1 MDDRHIALEGTVW
14 MTVGGEQLGGTN
26 RVGLLA
32 ALAQCGS
39 ITAAAKQV
47 GLSYKA
53 AWEAIDT
60 MNNLA
65 GEPLVQR
72 STGGK
77 GGGGTRLTAR
87 GAQLVENFTMVEQLH
102 HDFMERLNR
111 QAAGVADDVALFSRF
126 KMQTSARNQ
135 FFGTVT
141 RVVPGAVNDEIEL
154 AIAGGQKIVAI
165 VTRESTDNLAL
176 APGRQ

>member
-1 MDDRHIALEGTVW
+1 MDDRHIALGGTVW

-77 GGGGTRLTAR
+77 GGGGGR
-87 GAQLVENFTMVEQLH
+87 GGGGGGGGGGH
-102 HDFMERLNR
+102 HS
-111 QAAGVADDVALFSRF
+111 AHGGGKALS
-126 KMQTSARNQ
+126 
-135 FFGTVT
+135 
-141 RVVPGAVNDEIEL
+141 
-154 AIAGGQKIVAI
+154 GGGHHGGGKAH
-165 VTRESTDNLAL
+165 RGG
-176 APGRQ
+176 GRHYSQNWNHGGNKHHGHNKGHNKNWAHYNNHHRYYRYGR